1 MKKSL
6 LSCILSFALL
16 LSLLPATVL
25 AAEPSLKVS
34 ATSVNAGDEVT
45 VTYTVPNEV
54 VAGSVSLE
62 IYFDTAYFQVKSIV
76 PATITD
82 ASSSTSEPATSSTI
96 GKVTMAALNMVG
108 DPFTIPAG
116 TVLVTIVF
124 VAKAGSGGSSSITVG
139 TDADIIKAVDDSN
152 LDIAAGV
159 DNTPAAITVNAAP
172 PAPVTLSGISV
183 KTAPDKVNYTEGEMF
198 DATGMVIEA
207 TYSDSSKKNV
217 TSYTYAPTAALT
229 TSDTEVTISYTE
241 GGVTKTCTQAITVN
255 AAPPAPVTLSGIS
268 VKTAPDKVNY
278 TEGELF
284 NATGMVIEATYS
296 DSSTAAV
303 TSYTYAPTAALTTSD
318 ATVTISYTEGGVTKT
333 CTQAITVNAAP
344 PAPVEYTV
352 TFHVNGGSG
361 TIPPQTTSG
370 QKLASLPTASRAG
383 YRFDGWYTAA
393 SGGSEITTAHVYA
406 ANTTLYAHWTSVG
419 GSTGG
424 KTSRYSGPSAID
436 MPMLYRGCTGDAVK
450 TLQGELNA
458 KGYDCGSVDGIFGGK
473 TYAAVTA
480 FQKANS
486 LSVDGIVGKLTWG
499 KLYDA
504 APVTVMTAA
513 QPTVSYGSSGEAVRK
528 LQELLNAKGYD
539 CGSVDGIFGAKTKA
553 AVQAF
558 QEANSLASD
567 GIAGPLTW
575 SKLG

>member
-45 VTYTVPNEV
+45 VTYTVPNKVE
-54 VAGSVSLE
+54 AGSVSLE

-82 ASSSTSEPATSSTI
+82 ASSSTSEPATSSAI
-96 GKVTMAALNMVG
+96 GKVTMAALNPVG

-139 TDADIIKAVDDSN
+139 TAADIIKAVDDSN

-183 KTAPDKVNYTEGEMF
+183 KTAPDKVNYTEGELF

-207 TYSDSSKKNV
+207 TYSDSSTAAV

-268 VKTAPDKVNY
+268 VKTAPDKVDY

-284 NATGMVIEATYS
+284 DATGMVIEATYS
-296 DSSTAAV
+296 DSSKKDV
-303 TSYTYAPTAALTTSD
+303 TSYTYAPTAALTTAD
-318 ATVTISYTEGGVTKT
+318 TEVTISYTEGGVTKT

-406 ANTTLYAHWTSVG
+406 ANTTLYAHWTSIG

-528 LQELLNAKGYD
+528 LQELLNARGYD

>member
-183 KTAPDKVNYTEGEMF
+183 KTAPDKVNYTEGELF

-207 TYSDSSKKNV
+207 TYSDSSTAAV

-229 TSDTEVTISYTE
+229 TADTEVTISYTE

-268 VKTAPDKVNY
+268 VKTAPDKVDY

-284 NATGMVIEATYS
+284 DATGMAIEATYS

-318 ATVTISYTEGGVTKT
+318 TTITISYTEGGMTKT

-528 LQELLNAKGYD
+528 LQELLNARGYD

>member
-76 PATITD
+76 PATFTD

-124 VAKAGSGGSSSITVG
+124 VAKAGSGGSSSIKVG

-183 KTAPDKVNYTEGEMF
+183 KTAPDKVNYTEGELF
-198 DATGMVIEA
+198 D
-207 TYSDSSKKNV
+207 
-217 TSYTYAPTAALT
+217 
-229 TSDTEVTISYTE
+229 
-241 GGVTKTCTQAITVN
+241 
-255 AAPPAPVTLSGIS
+255 
-268 VKTAPDKVNY
+268 
-278 TEGELF
+278 
-284 NATGMVIEATYS
+284 ATGMVIEATYS

-318 ATVTISYTEGGVTKT
+318 TEVTISYTEGGVTKT

-458 KGYDCGSVDGIFGGK
+458 KGYDCGSVDGIFG
-473 TYAAVTA
+473 
-480 FQKANS
+480 
-486 LSVDGIVGKLTWG
+486 
-499 KLYDA
+499 
-504 APVTVMTAA
+504 
-513 QPTVSYGSSGEAVRK
+513 
-528 LQELLNAKGYD
+528 
-539 CGSVDGIFGAKTKA
+539 AKTKA

>member
-124 VAKAGSGGSSSITVG
+124 VAKAGSGGSSSIKVG

-183 KTAPDKVNYTEGEMF
+183 KTAPDKVNYTEGELF

-207 TYSDSSKKNV
+207 TYSDSSTAAV

-229 TSDTEVTISYTE
+229 TADTEVTISYTE

-284 NATGMVIEATYS
+284 DATGMVIEATYS

-318 ATVTISYTEGGVTKT
+318 TEVTISYTEGGVTKT

-458 KGYDCGSVDGIFGGK
+458 KGYDCGSVDGLFGGK

-486 LSVDGIVGKLTWG
+486 LSVDGIGGKLTWG

-528 LQELLNAKGYD
+528 LQELLNARGYD
-539 CGSVDGIFGAKTKA
+539 CGRVDGLFGAKTKA

>member
-45 VTYTVPNEV
+45 VTYTVPNKVE
-54 VAGSVSLE
+54 AGSVSLE

-82 ASSSTSEPATSSTI
+82 ASSSTSEPATSSAI
-96 GKVTMAALNMVG
+96 GKVTMAALNPVG

-139 TDADIIKAVDDSN
+139 TAADIIKAVDDSN

-159 DNTPAAITVNAAP
+159 DNTPA
-172 PAPVTLSGISV
+172 
-183 KTAPDKVNYTEGEMF
+183 
-198 DATGMVIEA
+198 
-207 TYSDSSKKNV
+207 
-217 TSYTYAPTAALT
+217 
-229 TSDTEVTISYTE
+229 
-241 GGVTKTCTQAITVN
+241 
-255 AAPPAPVTLSGIS
+255 
-268 VKTAPDKVNY
+268 
-278 TEGELF
+278 
-284 NATGMVIEATYS
+284 
-296 DSSTAAV
+296 
-303 TSYTYAPTAALTTSD
+303 
-318 ATVTISYTEGGVTKT
+318 
-333 CTQAITVNAAP
+333 AITVNAAP

-528 LQELLNAKGYD
+528 LQELLNARGYD

>member
-54 VAGSVSLE
+54 EAGSVSLE

-96 GKVTMAALNMVG
+96 GKVTMAALNPVG

-139 TDADIIKAVDDSN
+139 TAADIIKAVDDSN

-183 KTAPDKVNYTEGEMF
+183 KTAPDKVNYTEGELF

-207 TYSDSSKKNV
+207 TYSDSSKKDV

-229 TSDTEVTISYTE
+229 TADTTVTISYTE

-284 NATGMVIEATYS
+284 DATGMVIEATYS

-303 TSYTYAPTAALTTSD
+303 TSYTYAPTAALTTAD
-318 ATVTISYTEGGVTKT
+318 TEVTISYTEGGVTKT

-528 LQELLNAKGYD
+528 LQELLNARGYD

>member
-1 MKKSL
+1 MTKT
-6 LSCILSFALL
+6 C
-16 LSLLPATVL
+16 T
-25 AAEPSLKVS
+25 
-34 ATSVNAGDEVT
+34 
-45 VTYTVPNEV
+45 
-54 VAGSVSLE
+54 
-62 IYFDTAYFQVKSIV
+62 Q
-76 PATITD
+76 
-82 ASSSTSEPATSSTI
+82 
-96 GKVTMAALNMVG
+96 
-108 DPFTIPAG
+108 
-116 TVLVTIVF
+116 
-124 VAKAGSGGSSSITVG
+124 
-139 TDADIIKAVDDSN
+139 
-152 LDIAAGV
+152 
-159 DNTPAAITVNAAP
+159 AITVNAAP

-183 KTAPDKVNYTEGEMF
+183 KTAPDKVNYTEGELF

-207 TYSDSSKKNV
+207 TYSDSSTAAV

-284 NATGMVIEATYS
+284 DATGMVIEATYS

-318 ATVTISYTEGGVTKT
+318 TEVTISYTEGGVTKT

-393 SGGSEITTAHVYA
+393 SGGSEITTAHVYT

-504 APVTVMTAA
+504 APVTAVTAA

-528 LQELLNAKGYD
+528 LQELLNARGYD

>member
-207 TYSDSSKKNV
+207 TYSDSSTAAV

-229 TSDTEVTISYTE
+229 TTDTEVTISYTE

-268 VKTAPDKVNY
+268 VKTAPDKVTY

-284 NATGMVIEATYS
+284 DATGMVIEATYS
-296 DSSTAAV
+296 DSSKKDV

-318 ATVTISYTEGGVTKT
+318 TEVTISYTEGGVTKT

-504 APVTVMTAA
+504 APVTAVTAA

>member
-139 TDADIIKAVDDSN
+139 TAADIIKAVDDSN

-159 DNTPAAITVNAAP
+159 DNTPA
-172 PAPVTLSGISV
+172 
-183 KTAPDKVNYTEGEMF
+183 
-198 DATGMVIEA
+198 
-207 TYSDSSKKNV
+207 
-217 TSYTYAPTAALT
+217 
-229 TSDTEVTISYTE
+229 
-241 GGVTKTCTQAITVN
+241 
-255 AAPPAPVTLSGIS
+255 
-268 VKTAPDKVNY
+268 
-278 TEGELF
+278 
-284 NATGMVIEATYS
+284 
-296 DSSTAAV
+296 
-303 TSYTYAPTAALTTSD
+303 
-318 ATVTISYTEGGVTKT
+318 
-333 CTQAITVNAAP
+333 AITVNAAP

-458 KGYDCGSVDGIFGGK
+458 KGYDCGSVDGLFGGK

-528 LQELLNAKGYD
+528 LQELLNARGYD

>member
-124 VAKAGSGGSSSITVG
+124 VAKAGSGGSSSIKVG

-183 KTAPDKVNYTEGEMF
+183 KTAPDKVNYTEGELF
-198 DATGMVIEA
+198 D
-207 TYSDSSKKNV
+207 
-217 TSYTYAPTAALT
+217 
-229 TSDTEVTISYTE
+229 
-241 GGVTKTCTQAITVN
+241 
-255 AAPPAPVTLSGIS
+255 
-268 VKTAPDKVNY
+268 
-278 TEGELF
+278 
-284 NATGMVIEATYS
+284 ATGMVIEATYS

-318 ATVTISYTEGGVTKT
+318 TEVTISYTEGGVTKT

-458 KGYDCGSVDGIFGGK
+458 KGYDCGSVDGLFGGK

-528 LQELLNAKGYD
+528 LQELLNARGYD